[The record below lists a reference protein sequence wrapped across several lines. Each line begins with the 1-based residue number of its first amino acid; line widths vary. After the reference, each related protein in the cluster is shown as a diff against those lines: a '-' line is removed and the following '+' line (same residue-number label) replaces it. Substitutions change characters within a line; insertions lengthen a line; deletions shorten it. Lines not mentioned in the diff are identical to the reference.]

1 VRIDEL
7 LQRLAPL
14 ASRDTRKV
22 EYGDRFSFISA
33 FVTRKTEVIQTISMP
48 VAGLLVVIE
57 GEKQIALAGRLFKY
71 RPGQAFSLPA
81 GTIVDVVNEPDAT
94 SGVYRALFLGFSNE
108 LLEEARRKWSCL
120 ARSFLSPDPTVVI
133 SPALASA
140 ILHTSEALAGTIDVS
155 PRVTEQRLQE
165 ILLMLAE
172 CGAAPLRPDHRKVS
186 TMSDAVRAVVRAA
199 PSHPWVVARVA
210 AELCTSEPTLRRHL
224 RLEGHSFREILAVE
238 RMSAARTMLMEGRSN
253 VSEAALIGGYA
264 SLSHF
269 AKRFKQIYGYL
280 PSRIEQAIAQAH

>member
-1 VRIDEL
+1 MTKGEL
-7 LQRLAPL
+7 LRRLAPL
-14 ASRDTRKV
+14 ALRDTRKV
-22 EYGDRFSFISA
+22 EHGDRFSFISA
-33 FVTRKTEVIQTISMP
+33 FVTRQTEVIQTISMP

-57 GEKQIALAGRLFKY
+57 GEKQIAWAGRLFKY
-71 RPGQAFSLPA
+71 GPGQAFSLPA
-81 GTIVDVVNEPDAT
+81 GTVVDVVNEPDVT

-120 ARSFLSPDPTVVI
+120 ARSFLSPDPTVEI
-133 SPALASA
+133 SPGLASA
-140 ILHTSEALAGTIDVS
+140 ILHTSEALAGTIEVS
-155 PRVTEQRLQE
+155 PRVTEQRLRE

-172 CGAAPLRPDHRKVS
+172 CGAAPLRPDRKVS

-199 PSHPWVVARVA
+199 PSRQWVVASIA
-210 AELCTSEPTLRRHL
+210 AELCTTEPTLRRHL
-224 RLEGHSFREILAVE
+224 RLEGHSFREILAAE
-238 RMSAARTMLMEGRSN
+238 RMSAARTMLMEGRTQ

-280 PSRIEQAIAQAH
+280 PSRIEQAIIQGS